1 MTPRAAVTTP
11 AIDRYPLRTSGSCAV
26 TGRSP
31 WATSPIQHP
40 CIFQA
45 CASVVDRRRC
55 CSKPPKTE
63 RGPNI
68 TTSTPAADPA
78 GRNLYLPGV
87 DGFVHELDP
96 AIGKE
101 RRGRG
106 FPVRITTMPN
116 TEKDASPLNVAGGY
130 LYAVTSGY
138 FGDAPPYDG
147 HVVAVRR
154 SDGTTHVFN
163 SLCSNVRTLPTPK
176 SCPSNLSGIWARAGA
191 ERTEIIPLA
200 NRRRA

>member
-1 MTPRAAVTTP
+1 
-11 AIDRYPLRTSGSCAV
+11 
-26 TGRSP
+26 
-31 WATSPIQHP
+31 
-40 CIFQA
+40 
-45 CASVVDRRRC
+45 
-55 CSKPPKTE
+55 
-63 RGPNI
+63 
-68 TTSTPAADPA
+68 
-78 GRNLYLPGV
+78 
-87 DGFVHELDP
+87 
-96 AIGKE
+96 
-101 RRGRG
+101 
-106 FPVRITTMPN
+106 MPN